1 MDLFNWYIKDGFLF
15 GDLCLINMRQNEFRI
30 EKNKYKD
37 SDFIK
42 NNDIKYKKKFRC
54 EDRSLLF
61 VKLNILNIENLIN
74 DSNEKIINVTYEKK
88 TEKIK
93 LQNMDGFFYFDE
105 DKRINMKE
113 KLDKY
118 IND

>member
-1 MDLFNWYIKDGFLF
+1 MDLFNWYIQDGFLF

-37 SDFIK
+37 SNFIK

-54 EDRSLLF
+54 EDRLLLF
-61 VKLNILNIENLIN
+61 VKLNIVNVIN
-74 DSNEKIINVTYEKK
+74 DSSEKIINVIYEKK
-88 TEKIK
+88 AEKIK

-105 DKRINMKE
+105 DKQRKIKE
-113 KLDKY
+113 QLDL
-118 IND
+118 ITC